1 MKKFYFISLFVFVL
15 GNLFFQ
21 NKVSFAQENTLFS
34 QYHLNKLSYT
44 PTGVLDS
51 SKVSL
56 FYRKQWLGLEDAPE
70 TYAFMGNIALGN
82 MGFGLRA
89 LQDRAGLFSQ
99 GAYLLSYAYNLK
111 LNEESRLQFGTSLG
125 FKTIGLNSSRLSDKE
140 FSDPVVLR
148 ARDNTSF
155 SADFGLSYISKNF
168 EANIAFPHIFQKQ
181 LQSNEVSIQAVAQNY
196 HLISSLIYHFK
207 LTNMPLKI
215 SPQVF
220 YKLGAAKGGQFDLML
235 RAEWDEKIWLG
246 AMYRTD
252 FGFAPCVGVKIKDFS
267 LGYAFE
273 ISPVERGARG
283 GTSHELLL
291 SYRLPFSFHKKT
303 KVPVD
308 TLAVEKIVEIK
319 NTDTVKIEKNED
331 TLNIENEKKQPK
343 WEKGKIYSF
352 SEIQFNQGTAELLP
366 QSKAFL
372 DEMAEELE
380 KYEDAKIEIAVHTDN
395 KLNSMSSRVLSEQRA
410 KTIQEYLVKQGL
422 RRADIAAVGYGNSKA
437 IFKTDNADEDK
448 KNERVEL
455 KILE

>member
-1 MKKFYFISLFVFVL
+1 MKKIYFIPFLFLLL
-15 GNLFFQ
+15 GTLFFQ
-21 NKVSFAQENTLFS
+21 NKVSLAQENTLFS
-34 QYHLNKLSYT
+34 QYHLNRLSYT
-44 PTGVLDS
+44 PNGVLDS
-51 SKVSL
+51 SKVSF

-70 TYAFMGNIALGN
+70 TFAFMGNISLGN

-111 LNEESRLQFGTSLG
+111 LNEESRLQLGTSLG
-125 FKTIGLNSSRLSDKE
+125 FKTIGLNSSRLSDKD

-155 SADFGLSYISKNF
+155 SADFGVSYISKNF
-168 EANIAFPHIFQKQ
+168 EANIAFPHLFQKQ
-181 LQSNEVSIQAVAQNY
+181 LQSNEVSIQTVAQNY
-196 HLISSLIYHFK
+196 HLISSLVYHFS
-207 LTNMPLKI
+207 LSNMPLKI

-267 LGYAFE
+267 LGYSFE

-283 GTSHELLL
+283 DTSHELLL
-291 SYRLPFSFHKKT
+291 SYRLPFSFHKKA
-303 KVPVD
+303 KVSID
-308 TLAVEKIVEIK
+308 TVAVEKIVEIK
-319 NTDTVKIEKNED
+319 NTDTVKVEQINEPIKTEEKAVA
-331 TLNIENEKKQPK
+331 K

-372 DEMAEELE
+372 EKMVEELE
-380 KYEDAKIEIAVHTDN
+380 KYEEAKIEIAVHTDN
-395 KLNSMSSRVLSEQRA
+395 ILNSMSSRVLSEQRA
-410 KTIQEYLVKQGL
+410 KAIQEYLVKQGL

-437 IFKTDNADEDK
+437 IFKTDNLEEDK